1 MPKIDDLKKQY
12 PEFDIT
18 LIDLFKNL
26 DNTES
31 NRYLPI
37 ICKLLVDSV
46 IKTGRNYDF
55 DSYFERIGFKKNN
68 LSEHQLIIANH
79 FLRIFENDTYNL
91 IHQFKNL
98 DKKKLLENKD
108 LLTYKDADEIIKDI
122 SISALKEVKKSF
134 EKEIYK
140 EFEDDKWVFV
150 RPLTFE
156 ASLKYGAATKWC
168 TTSIGEKRYFAK
180 YWYRGVLVYVINK
193 ETGYK
198 FAIYK
203 EVNNDDEL
211 SFWDA
216 SDRRIDSMEIVC
228 ENYIYDVIKKIIS
241 SKKTN
246 HDLTNEKIRK
256 FVFKECDYEPEDG
269 TRTLRAIAI
278 DEARMIDELLLTP
291 YRHPENDVPEE

>member
-37 ICKLLVDSV
+37 ICKLLMDSI
-46 IKTGRNYDF
+46 IKSGRNYDF
-55 DSYFERIGFKKNN
+55 DEYFQRIGFKKNN

-168 TTSIGEKRYFAK
+168 TTSINEKRYFAK

-228 ENYIYDVIKKIIS
+228 ENYIYDVIKKVIS

-246 HDLTNEKIRK
+246 YDLTSEKIRK
-256 FVFKECDYEPEDG
+256 IVFKECDYEPEDG

>member
-37 ICKLLVDSV
+37 ICKLLMDSI
-46 IKTGRNYDF
+46 IKSGKNFDF
-55 DSYFERIGFKKNN
+55 DDYFQRIGFKKNN
-68 LSEHQLIIANH
+68 LSEQELTIANH

-98 DKKKLLENKD
+98 DKKKLLGNKD

-122 SISALKEVKKSF
+122 SISAFKEIKKNF

-140 EFEDDKWVFV
+140 EFEDEKWVFV

-168 TTSIGEKRYFAK
+168 TTSINEKRYFAK
-180 YWYRGVLVYVINK
+180 YWHRGILVYAINK
-193 ETGYK
+193 ESGYK
-198 FAIYK
+198 FAIFK
-203 EVNNDDEL
+203 DINDDEL

-216 SDRRIDSMEIVC
+216 SDSRIDSMEIVC
-228 ENYIYDVIKKIIS
+228 ENYIYDVIKKVIS

-246 HDLTNEKIRK
+246 YDLTSEKIRK
-256 FVFKECDYEPEDG
+256 IVFKECDYEPEDG